1 MKKKMSMPKEAV
13 VKNRTRY
20 RWRAFELDLE
30 KKRKEKEE
38 EPNEKENKN
47 DSAGTESVRRVTP
60 SWCRENGAVALN
72 EIDALSIQK

>member
-1 MKKKMSMPKEAV
+1 MSLYEKKDVNAKRGCREKQDTVSLTSLRVGFRK
-13 VKNRTRY
+13 
-20 RWRAFELDLE
+20 

-60 SWCRENGAVALN
+60 S
-72 EIDALSIQK
+72 